1 MTDYKDNSQRSR
13 DEKVAAASKAERKV
27 EKVVSGE
34 TKRREKKR
42 ASKVADSFL
51 QNDVRSVWYYIV
63 DDILIPAA
71 KRTITDTFH
80 NFVDMMIYGEAGG
93 HGRDARNGSSTRAAY
108 YAYYDDRRGGRREST
123 SGRMRSK
130 STYAFDDVTYSNRG
144 DCELVL
150 DRMDEIIQDT
160 GAVSVAEFLELSGYD
175 PEHTDWKYGWDSLR
189 GAIPKRLPGGDW
201 MIMMPKATLID

>member
-1 MTDYKDNSQRSR
+1 MAEYKANSQRSR
-13 DEKVAAASKAERKV
+13 EEKREAAPKEERKV

-34 TKRREKKR
+34 TKRRKKNGL
-42 ASKVADSFL
+42 SKAADSFL
-51 QNDVRSVWYYIV
+51 QNDVHSVWGYLV
-63 DDILIPAA
+63 EEILIPAA
-71 KRTITDTFH
+71 KRTLTDTFH
-80 NFVDMMIYGEAGG
+80 NFVDMMIYGEARGG
-93 HGRDARNGSSTRAAY
+93 GRDPRNGSSTRAAY
-108 YAYYDDRRGGRREST
+108 YSYYDDRKGGGRERA
-123 SGRMRSK
+123 SGRARSR

-189 GAIPKRLPGGDW
+189 GAVPKKLPNDDW
-201 MIMMPKATLID
+201 IIMMPKATLID